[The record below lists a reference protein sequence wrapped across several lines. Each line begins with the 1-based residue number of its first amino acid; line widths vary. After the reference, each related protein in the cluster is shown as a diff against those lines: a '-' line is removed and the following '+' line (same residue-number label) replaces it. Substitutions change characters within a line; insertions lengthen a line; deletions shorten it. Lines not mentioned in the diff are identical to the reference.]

1 MFHRRTRK
9 YFQKNQ
15 IKTLRTI
22 KLFVGSLLLETGKYI
37 GREYQDRNEKR
48 EKREKQPTGY
58 DPVR

>member
-37 GREYQDRNEKR
+37 GRNIKTEMKER
-48 EKREKQPTGY
+48 EKGKTTHW
-58 DPVR
+58 V